1 MSSQLCVYVKRRPG
15 HLSYPG
21 EHDMCNSPI
30 RGRYVSMPGH
40 LDKTGDEIA
49 AYTDD
54 KLMINFARHFC
65 GQVGDG
71 RSHTWGGGVS
81 GASLGGI
88 PSSMGRW
95 CSRILHECI
104 ACDKPTALILY
115 LQLHHIVLCMGWTQV
130 FTQRWSIRATLE

>member
-21 EHDMCNSPI
+21 ERDMCNSTI

-65 GQVGDG
+65 ARRRQPRQPGVPVGIFNLG
-71 RSHTWGGGVS
+71 RLEPARVPRHQ
-81 GASLGGI
+81 
-88 PSSMGRW
+88 GRAHRRR
-95 CSRILHECI
+95 SYGRQ
-104 ACDKPTALILY
+104 
-115 LQLHHIVLCMGWTQV
+115 QL
-130 FTQRWSIRATLE
+130 